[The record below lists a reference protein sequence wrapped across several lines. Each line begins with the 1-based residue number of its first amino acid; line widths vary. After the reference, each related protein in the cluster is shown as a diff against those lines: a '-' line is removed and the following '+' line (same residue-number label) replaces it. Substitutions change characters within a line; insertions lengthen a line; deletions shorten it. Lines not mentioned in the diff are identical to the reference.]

1 MMCVK
6 SIWRTGSLLFAAL
19 VGWLA
24 IHGTALAQKGV
35 GEPPPTPGGSSSYVL
50 PYTIVI
56 LFVGLGMFFVC
67 RPVHRRDRAR
77 PEEYVSVIDDGTMN
91 KE

>member
-1 MMCVK
+1 MMRVN
-6 SIWRTGSLLFAAL
+6 SIWRTGSLLSAAL

-24 IHGTALAQKGV
+24 IHGTALAEKSF
-35 GEPPPTPGGSSSYVL
+35 GEPAPTPGGVSSYVL

-56 LFVGLGMFFVC
+56 LFVGLGVFFVC

-77 PEEYVSVIDDGTMN
+77 PEEYVSVIDDGTMDD
-91 KE
+91 K